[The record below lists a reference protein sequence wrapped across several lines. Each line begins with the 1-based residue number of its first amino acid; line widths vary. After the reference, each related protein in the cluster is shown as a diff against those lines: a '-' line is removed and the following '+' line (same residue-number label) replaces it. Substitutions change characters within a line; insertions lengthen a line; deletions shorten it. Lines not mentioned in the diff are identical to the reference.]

1 MNKRIG
7 FACKWINNP
16 TEIDG
21 MKINAVDR
29 DLNTG
34 STTVR
39 WLREHPQEG
48 EVLTIFLPL
57 AAKRPEEKLEEKPED

>member
-39 WLREHPQEG
+39 WLR
-48 EVLTIFLPL
+48 
-57 AAKRPEEKLEEKPED
+57 